1 MLVKAMMRLVALTV
15 FLLSPFL
22 CVVSM
27 ANDIK
32 TVEGEY
38 TFLGDGTSSPMECKR
53 RAADGARIQALK
65 NEFGAV
71 LGQDIM
77 QTESVRGNSESS
89 HFLSLSYSE
98 VKGEWL
104 GDIGEPEYEISLD
117 ADAHLVVRCKVK
129 GRAKAL
135 SNKAAEFEALV
146 LRNGTEQR
154 NADTNFRH
162 GDRMYLY
169 FSAPTN
175 GYLSV
180 FLADEQDNVFQ
191 ILPYSTG
198 DVPEVKTRKGYDYI
212 FFDTK
217 RGNDFGNVDE
227 LIMTAPGGEEFN
239 KVYVVFSPEAFA
251 APAVKTKYTGA
262 PPVIDREKFTEWL
275 VKVRRNDERM
285 GVKSMNLMIAP
296 SGKKTESMHY

>member
-1 MLVKAMMRLVALTV
+1 MMVKAMMRLVALAV
-15 FLLSPFL
+15 FLLSPFGGAI
-22 CVVSM
+22 SM

-38 TFLGDGTSSPMECKR
+38 TFLGDGRHSPAECKR
-53 RAADGARIQALK
+53 LAAEGARIQALK

-71 LGQDIM
+71 LSQDIM
-77 QTESVRGNSESS
+77 QTESVKGDSEAS
-89 HFLSLSYSE
+89 HFLSLSSSE

-104 GDIGEPEYEISLD
+104 GDIGEPVYDVSLD
-117 ADAHLVVRCKVK
+117 DDANLVVRCKVK

-135 SNKAAEFEALV
+135 NNKAAEFEALV
-146 LRNGTEQR
+146 LRNGTDQR

-169 FSAPTN
+169 FSAPVN
-175 GYLSV
+175 GFLSV

-198 DVPEVKTRKGYDYI
+198 DVAEVRTRKGYDYI
-212 FFDTK
+212 FFDSR
-217 RGNDFGNVDE
+217 RGTDFGNVDE
-227 LIMTAPGGEEFN
+227 LIMTAPDGEEFN

-251 APAVKTKYTGA
+251 PPAVKFKYAGA
-262 PPVIDREKFTEWL
+262 PPVIDREEFAKWL

-285 GVKSMNLMIAP
+285 GVRSMNLMIAP
-296 SGKKTESMHY
+296 SGKKTESIRY